1 MILEELLRL
10 ATTRGIREATKVL
23 PEAFAAYMQHYVPFE
38 REQAQRQEG
47 TTATGVATKKDILPQ
62 FKSELACL
70 RNKLAYRYF
79 ACVEFMTTKVKPM
92 QKQKYE
98 TLVYKGYSCRSL
110 FGMFYDYFNE
120 GNQQREVVEHL
131 TKDNLKMLVK
141 EYSILLRRNEE
152 DAPSDLEEAYLKLLN
167 YLK

>member
-1 MILEELLRL
+1 
-10 ATTRGIREATKVL
+10 
-23 PEAFAAYMQHYVPFE
+23 
-38 REQAQRQEG
+38 
-47 TTATGVATKKDILPQ
+47 
-62 FKSELACL
+62 
-70 RNKLAYRYF
+70 
-79 ACVEFMTTKVKPM
+79 
-92 QKQKYE
+92 
-98 TLVYKGYSCRSL
+98 
-110 FGMFYDYFNE
+110 MFYDYFNE